1 MGYLFQHNVKILCYS
16 VPQYQNTVTSDTSLI
31 YILWTNLVTFFRR
44 ATWAVYYDC
53 YIMIRITAIVYFL
66 IVIGAKILLQKH
78 PTCGSC
84 VMTDWRGRNQAC
96 PAVWHIGNCSIM
108 RIYILTRG
116 AGHERGTVADA
127 TRKAWPVFW
136 CSCH

>member
-66 IVIGAKILLQKH
+66 IVIGAKILL
-78 PTCGSC
+78 
-84 VMTDWRGRNQAC
+84 
-96 PAVWHIGNCSIM
+96 
-108 RIYILTRG
+108 
-116 AGHERGTVADA
+116 
-127 TRKAWPVFW
+127 
-136 CSCH
+136 